1 MTFCAATQYYVDK
14 PLNICYPFIR
24 KSVMHLAVYFRK
36 GETDMKKI
44 FSVLAAAAM
53 ILTATACSSGGAS
66 SGASVSSDDSSAADS
81 SSAESAADDGTFKV
95 DKLLVGSDIAYPP
108 FEYYDTDGVT
118 PIGVDVELAY
128 AIGEKLG
135 CEVEMMNTAWDGIF
149 AGLSK
154 GDYDI
159 VMSSVTITPE
169 RLLDFDF
176 SDPYIENYQSIN
188 VLADS
193 GVKPA
198 SPAGLAGLKVGY
210 QEDTTSDIYL
220 TDYIE
225 KNGTEVQTFEYATV
239 MNAWD
244 DLAAGRL
251 DAVICDSTVATKYL
265 AEGKYEQ
272 TWNQQSE
279 PDAVPEQFAV
289 CMPKGSTE
297 LQAAINKALAEI
309 KADGTLDKIFATYF

>member
-1 MTFCAATQYYVDK
+1 MQIYKYRLISK
-14 PLNICYPFIR
+14 E
-24 KSVMHLAVYFRK
+24 
-36 GETDMKKI
+36 GETDMKKML
-44 FSVLAAAAM
+44 SVLAASAM
-53 ILTATACSSGGAS
+53 ILTATACSSGTSSSSSSAS
-66 SGASVSSDDSSAADS
+66 SGSSEVSSADS
-81 SSAESAADDGTFKV
+81 TAEEGGFKI

-169 RLLDFDF
+169 RLVDFDF

-188 VLADS
+188 ILAGS
-193 GVKPA
+193 SIKPA
-198 SPAGLAGLKVGY
+198 SPAELAGLKVGY

-220 TDYIE
+220 TTYIE
-225 KNGTEVQTFEYATV
+225 KNGTEVETYEYATV

-297 LQAAINKALAEI
+297 LQAAINEALAEI

>member
-1 MTFCAATQYYVDK
+1 MQIYKYRLISK
-14 PLNICYPFIR
+14 E
-24 KSVMHLAVYFRK
+24 
-36 GETDMKKI
+36 GETDMKKML
-44 FSVLAAAAM
+44 SVLAASAM
-53 ILTATACSSGGAS
+53 ILTATACSSGTSSSSSSAS
-66 SGASVSSDDSSAADS
+66 SGSSEVSSADS
-81 SSAESAADDGTFKV
+81 TAEEGGFKI

-169 RLLDFDF
+169 RLVDFDF

-188 VLADS
+188 ILAGS
-193 GVKPA
+193 SIKPA
-198 SPAGLAGLKVGY
+198 SPAELAGLKVGY

-220 TDYIE
+220 TTYIE
-225 KNGTEVQTFEYATV
+225 KNGTEVETYEYATV

-289 CMPKGSTE
+289 CMPKGSAE
-297 LQAAINKALAEI
+297 LQAAINEALAEI

>member
-1 MTFCAATQYYVDK
+1 
-14 PLNICYPFIR
+14 
-24 KSVMHLAVYFRK
+24 
-36 GETDMKKI
+36 MKKML
-44 FSVLAAAAM
+44 SVLAASAM
-53 ILTATACSSGGAS
+53 ILTATACSSGTSSSSSSAS
-66 SGASVSSDDSSAADS
+66 SGSSEVSSADS
-81 SSAESAADDGTFKV
+81 TAEEGGFKI

-169 RLLDFDF
+169 RLVDFDF

-188 VLADS
+188 ILAGS
-193 GVKPA
+193 SIKPA
-198 SPAGLAGLKVGY
+198 SPAELAGLKVGY

-220 TDYIE
+220 TTYIE
-225 KNGTEVQTFEYATV
+225 KNGTEVETYEYATV

-289 CMPKGSTE
+289 CMPKGSAE
-297 LQAAINKALAEI
+297 LQAAINEALAEI

>member
-1 MTFCAATQYYVDK
+1 
-14 PLNICYPFIR
+14 
-24 KSVMHLAVYFRK
+24 
-36 GETDMKKI
+36 MKKI
-44 FSVLAAAAM
+44 ISVLAAAAM
-53 ILTATACSSGGAS
+53 LLTATACSSGTS
-66 SGASVSSDDSSAADS
+66 SGSSDAASEGSSSVAESDGSSSETPAADG
-81 SSAESAADDGTFKV
+81 EFKIE
-95 DKLLVGSDIAYPP
+95 KLTVGSDIAYPP

-128 AIGEKLG
+128 ALGEKLG

-154 GDYDI
+154 GDYDVVI
-159 VMSSVTITPE
+159 SAVTITPE

-188 VLADS
+188 VLSDGS
-193 GVKPA
+193 VKPA
-198 SPAGLAGLKVGY
+198 SPAELAGLKVGY

-220 TDYIE
+220 TDYID
-225 KNGTEVQTFEYATV
+225 KNGIEVETFEYATV

-265 AEGKYEQ
+265 AESKYEQ
-272 TWNQQSE
+272 TWNQSSE
-279 PDAVPEQFAV
+279 ADAVPEQFGV
-289 CMPKGSTE
+289 CMPKDSPE

-309 KADGTLDKIFATYF
+309 KEDGTLDKIFSTYF

>member
-1 MTFCAATQYYVDK
+1 
-14 PLNICYPFIR
+14 
-24 KSVMHLAVYFRK
+24 
-36 GETDMKKI
+36 MKKI
-44 FSVLAAAAM
+44 MSVLAAAAM
-53 ILTATACSSGGAS
+53 ILTATACSSNTAS
-66 SGASVSSDDSSAADS
+66 NSSTSNGTDSAAS
-81 SSAESAADDGTFKV
+81 EGETANKVGKAKLIAAAEIT
-95 DKLLVGSDIAYPP
+95 YPP

-118 PIGVDVELAY
+118 PIGIDVELAY
-128 AIGEKLG
+128 ALGEKLG

>member
-1 MTFCAATQYYVDK
+1 MQIYKYRLISK
-14 PLNICYPFIR
+14 E
-24 KSVMHLAVYFRK
+24 
-36 GETDMKKI
+36 GETDMKKML
-44 FSVLAAAAM
+44 SVLAASAM
-53 ILTATACSSGGAS
+53 ILTATACSSGTSSSSSSAS
-66 SGASVSSDDSSAADS
+66 SGSSEVSSADS
-81 SSAESAADDGTFKV
+81 TAEEGGFKI

-169 RLLDFDF
+169 RLVDFDF

-188 VLADS
+188 ILAGS
-193 GVKPA
+193 STKPA
-198 SPAGLAGLKVGY
+198 SPAELAGLKVGY

-220 TDYIE
+220 TTYIE
-225 KNGTEVQTFEYATV
+225 KNGTEVETYEYATV

-297 LQAAINKALAEI
+297 LQAAINEALAEI